1 MSHSK
6 ETGLN
11 LNELLTTKEVARLFK
26 MSERHVQN
34 LVGKGEFPKPIKLGR
49 SVRFK
54 PSDIQKVLN
63 GDDFKPQSNQAI

>member
-1 MSHSK
+1 MTHSK

-34 LVGKGEFPKPIKLGR
+34 LVKKDEFPKPIKLGR

-63 GDDFKPQSNQAI
+63 GEDFKPLKNQAI